1 MNRVGLLSVD
11 SDYPNLALMK
21 ISRYHRLKGDTVEW
35 YNPLDHYDKVYS
47 AKVFSFTP
55 DYGYYINAD
64 SVEFGGTGYDLEKKL
79 PRDIDLIQPDYSIYP
94 QIDSKTAYGFITRG
108 CPNRCKWCVVPN
120 KEGKISPYM
129 DVEEIAIDGRNNLIL
144 MDNNVLASD
153 YGITQI
159 EKIVN
164 RKYRVDFNQGLDA
177 RLVTPEIA
185 HLLSK
190 VKWIKRIRF
199 GCDTTGQID
208 DCERAISLLEKN
220 GFKGE
225 FFFYCILL
233 DDFEESFSRVNHWK
247 KRGGRFYPHCQPYR
261 DVNNSNQ
268 VIPQW
273 QKDLASW
280 ANKKWIFRTCEFK
293 DFEPRKG
300 FKCKEYF
307 Y

>member
-280 ANKKWIFRTCEFK
+280 ADKKWIFRTCEFK